1 MLMSKILIKYG
12 LVISPTGESYSDILI
27 DGEKISRIGP
37 RDTIAPDGDTTV
49 LDAAGK
55 WILPGL
61 VEPHMHIKAPLGGYT
76 DILDFDSAGKCAAFG
91 GVTTFMDFSSTLPG
105 ISLKQ
110 AVKERLDEMA
120 AKSKLDYSVHCKVVN
135 LVSKESL
142 AALMQA
148 EVDLDH
154 AIAGNGDKEK
164 AEETLENAKK
174 DVNKQI
180 HDRLQE
186 IPKIIQDGIPT
197 FKLFM
202 TYRKANVM
210 IDDIYMLQVLETVRD
225 AGGRCGFHAECNAIA
240 EYNEELF
247 ARKGTLK
254 WEDFPRCK
262 PNICEEEA
270 VRRVLYYAELLHAP
284 IYFFHISTKGAV
296 EAIRQAK
303 ARGVDVIAETCS
315 HYLMLTDEMNKGEDG
330 ILYLMS
336 PPLRSKE
343 DQDALW
349 EGLIDGT
356 LSLVTSDNCS
366 FPRWMKEDGLTTDT
380 KGKYI
385 QDFTKVISGV
395 SGIEERLGLLLS
407 KVGKQKGFTRQ
418 KLVEVACANPA
429 RVFGCYPQ
437 KGCIA
442 EGSDADITIVDPA
455 DKDYFLTLDQ
465 LHYPRSLDPKNKDNT
480 LEYAVYGAC
489 PAGGRVTHTIR
500 RGEFLVK
507 NGQYQGENGTSEV
520 SSGRLIHRTL
530 HKEN

>member
-1 MLMSKILIKYG
+1 MSKILIKNG
-12 LVISPTGESYSDILI
+12 LVISPTGESYSDILT
-27 DGEKISRIGP
+27 DGEIISQIGP
-37 RDTIAPDGDTTV
+37 QNSITPDSDTVIV
-49 LDAAGK
+49 DAAGK
-55 WILPGL
+55 WVLPGL
-61 VEPHMHIKAPLGGYT
+61 VEPHMHIKAPLGGIT
-76 DILDFDSAGKCAAFG
+76 DIMDFDSAGKCAAFG
-91 GVTTFMDFSSTLPG
+91 GVTTFIDFSSTLPG
-105 ISLKQ
+105 VPLKQ

-148 EVDLDH
+148 EVELDH
-154 AIAGNGDKEK
+154 AKAGNGNLVQASANLAK
-164 AEETLENAKK
+164 AQA
-174 DVNKQI
+174 DVDTQI
-180 HDRLQE
+180 QDRLHE
-186 IPKIIQDGIPT
+186 IPEIIQEGIPT

-210 IDDIYMLQVLETVRD
+210 IDDVYMLQVLKTVRD

-247 ARKGTLK
+247 AREGTLK

-270 VRRVLYYAELLHAP
+270 VRRVLYYAELLNAP

-336 PPLRSKE
+336 PPLRSRE

-349 EGLIDGT
+349 EGLADGT

-366 FPRWMKEDGLTTDT
+366 FPRWMKEQSLERDAEGNL
-380 KGKYI
+380 I

-407 KVGKQKGFTRQ
+407 QIGIREGFTRQ
-418 KLVEVACANPA
+418 KLVEVACENPA
-429 RVFGCYPQ
+429 REFGCYPQ

-442 EGSDADITIVDPA
+442 EGSDADIAIVDPT
-455 DKDYFLTLDQ
+455 DSGYLLTLDQ
-465 LHYPRSLDPKNKDNT
+465 LHYPRYGEPGVGKDG
-480 LEYAVYGAC
+480 LEYAIYGAF

-500 RGEFLVK
+500 RGEFLVR
-507 NGQYQGENGTSEV
+507 NGQYQGENGIPAVTSGCQV
-520 SSGRLIHRTL
+520 RRALS
-530 HKEN
+530 